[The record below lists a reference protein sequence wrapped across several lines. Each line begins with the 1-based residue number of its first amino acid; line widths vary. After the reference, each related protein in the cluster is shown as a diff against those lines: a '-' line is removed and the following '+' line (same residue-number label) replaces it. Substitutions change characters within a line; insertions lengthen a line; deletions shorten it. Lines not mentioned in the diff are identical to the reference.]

1 MTNINQNQDQLID
14 NVLKG
19 SQSDFIEL
27 IQPYYERLYLKAYSI
42 IKDKNEAKDV
52 LQDAFISAYLALP
65 KFKKESNI
73 YTWLYRIVVNKA
85 LDHLK
90 SKKRE
95 ANYINPEVNPYAEKE
110 ISIFSGEKI
119 QQQQEQNELYE
130 YLIYIINKL
139 EYKYKEMIIMRYFD
153 GLTYE
158 EIAEVKAIRLGTV
171 KSRLHKAKE
180 LLKKEL
186 LKEGKFNVM
195 DFFEL

>member
-1 MTNINQNQDQLID
+1 MTHINQNQDLLID
-14 NVLKG
+14 HILKG
-19 SQSDFIEL
+19 NQSQFIEL
-27 IQPYYERLYLKAYSI
+27 IKPYYERLYLKAYSI
-42 IKDKNEAKDV
+42 VKDKNEAKDV

-95 ANYINPEVNPYAEKE
+95 ANYVNPDINPYAEMEKSLFLE
-110 ISIFSGEKI
+110 EKI
-119 QQQQEQNELYE
+119 QQKQEQNELYE
-130 YLIYIINKL
+130 YLIYIIDKL
-139 EYKYKEMIIMRYFD
+139 DYKYKEMIIMRYFD

-158 EIAEVKAIRLGTV
+158 EIAEIKAIRLGTV

-186 LKEGKFNVM
+186 LKEKKFNVM
-195 DFFEL
+195 DFFDV

>member
-1 MTNINQNQDQLID
+1 MRRKKYLFFREKKID
-14 NVLKG
+14 
-19 SQSDFIEL
+19 
-27 IQPYYERLYLKAYSI
+27 
-42 IKDKNEAKDV
+42 
-52 LQDAFISAYLALP
+52 
-65 KFKKESNI
+65 
-73 YTWLYRIVVNKA
+73 
-85 LDHLK
+85 
-90 SKKRE
+90 
-95 ANYINPEVNPYAEKE
+95 
-110 ISIFSGEKI
+110 
-119 QQQQEQNELYE
+119 QQQEQNELYE